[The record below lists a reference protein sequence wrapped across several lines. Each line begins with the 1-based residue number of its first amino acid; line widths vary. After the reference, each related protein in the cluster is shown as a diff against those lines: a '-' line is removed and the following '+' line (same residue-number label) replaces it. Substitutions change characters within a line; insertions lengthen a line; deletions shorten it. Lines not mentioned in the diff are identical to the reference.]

1 MPVFRVFQRLGE
13 VSGDRVAACFLRI
26 HNHHTI
32 VIGCNV
38 TKHRLPFTCGHC
50 LALVLLV
57 RANITRLVYADMD
70 EFYYLS
76 RMALVKDERHYDK
89 FDRAFSTYFKG
100 LEDLA
105 GMIASLIPD
114 EFLRREFEK
123 SLTPEELEKI
133 KSLGGLEKLI
143 EAFKREVEEAARGEG
158 DDKDKEGKGKRGK
171 GEEGKDRDGK
181 KRRGKRQWDKRDYK
195 AYDDNVELGTRG
207 MKIAMRRLR
216 KLARTGAEDEF
227 DINTTISKT
236 AKNGGLLDIIMRP
249 ERRNTVKVLLFLDN
263 GGSMDAH
270 VKVCE
275 ELFSAARSEFKHL
288 ETYYFHNFVYD
299 GVWKEHNRRMNE
311 RLDTFDILHKYAH
324 DYKVIFVGDATMAPY
339 EITHAGGSV
348 EHWNEEA
355 GAIWMQRM
363 MDTYDKVIWI
373 NPTPHDTWE
382 YSTSVALTKKLVDDQ
397 MYPLTIRG
405 IEEGMNYLT
414 K

>member
-1 MPVFRVFQRLGE
+1 MLINFF
-13 VSGDRVAACFLRI
+13 
-26 HNHHTI
+26 
-32 VIGCNV
+32 
-38 TKHRLPFTCGHC
+38 
-50 LALVLLV
+50 LALKKTRIPVSITELLHLMDILK
-57 RANITRLVYADMD
+57 ARLVYADMD

-89 FDRAFSTYFKG
+89 FDRAFGTYFKG
-100 LEDLA
+100 LEDLSS
-105 GMIASLIPD
+105 MIASLISD

-123 SLTPEELEKI
+123 SLTKEELEKI

-143 EAFKREVEEAARGEG
+143 EAFKREVEEAARAEKGDKDQEGNGRRGRGEQG
-158 DDKDKEGKGKRGK
+158 DDRN
-171 GEEGKDRDGK
+171 GK
-181 KRRGKRQWDKRDYK
+181 KRRGRRSWDRRDYK

-207 MKIAMRRLR
+207 IKIALRRLR

-227 DINTTISKT
+227 DIDNTISKT
-236 AKNGGLLDIIMRP
+236 ARNGGLLDIIMRA

-288 ETYYFHNFVYD
+288 ETYYFHNFIYD
-299 GVWKEHNRRMNE
+299 GVWKEHRRRMNE
-311 RLDTFDILHKYAH
+311 RIDTFDILHKYAH

-339 EITHAGGSV
+339 EITHSGGSV

-355 GAIWMQRM
+355 GAIWIQRV

-373 NPTPHDTWE
+373 NPTPQDTWE

-397 MYPLTIRG
+397 MFPLTIRG
-405 IEEGMNYLT
+405 IENGMNFLT

>member
-1 MPVFRVFQRLGE
+1 MLINFF
-13 VSGDRVAACFLRI
+13 
-26 HNHHTI
+26 
-32 VIGCNV
+32 
-38 TKHRLPFTCGHC
+38 
-50 LALVLLV
+50 LALKKARIPVSITELLHLHEILT
-57 RANITRLVYADMD
+57 ARLVYADVD

-89 FDRAFSTYFKG
+89 FDRAVATYFRG

-105 GMIASLIPD
+105 SMLASLIPD
-114 EFLRREFEK
+114 EYLRREFEK
-123 SLTPEELEKI
+123 SLTKEELDKI

-158 DDKDKEGKGKRGK
+158 KEKDKEGKGENGRGK
-171 GEEGKDRDGK
+171 EGDQRKGK
-181 KRRGKRQWDKRDYK
+181 KRRGKRTWDRRDYK
-195 AYDDNVELGTRG
+195 AYDDNIELGTRG
-207 MKIAMRRLR
+207 LKISLRRLR

-227 DINTTISKT
+227 DIDTTIYKT

-249 ERRNTVKVLLFLDN
+249 ERHNTVKVLLLLDN

-288 ETYYFHNFVYD
+288 ETYYFHNFIYD
-299 GVWKEHNRRMNE
+299 GVWKEHNRRMSQRIE
-311 RLDTFDILHKYAH
+311 TWDILHKYSH

-339 EITHAGGSV
+339 EITHSGGSV

-355 GAIWMQRM
+355 GAIWLQRV
-363 MDTYDKVIWI
+363 MDTFDKVIWI
-373 NPTPHDTWE
+373 NPTPLDTWE
-382 YSTSVALTKKLVDDQ
+382 YSTSVALTNKMVDEQ
-397 MYPLTIRG
+397 MFPLTIRG
-405 IEEGMNYLT
+405 IEDGMNFLT